1 MTYEIFR
8 LLNRHRQLDDALRTE
23 QQRRLP
29 HIWRLQRLR
38 RLKRA
43 VKERLNRLMAPPLA
57 SI

>member
-38 RLKRA
+38 RLKHA